1 MAKQNLAATTA
12 NKDAQAKLLDLADHQ
27 LDQPR
32 EKRPQE
38 PMRRSTERLTI
49 SLLEEEKRAIED
61 RAHRFRMSGHRELKA
76 SRLARI
82 AFQMLLEATDE
93 EILKT
98 ADDVENLEIR
108 RGNRYD
114 EDRKIG

>member
-1 MAKQNLAATTA
+1 MAKQTLKATTEK
-12 NKDAQAKLLDLADHQ
+12 KDAKVALLDLSDRQ
-27 LDQPR
+27 LDSPR
-32 EKRPQE
+32 EKRTTGDV
-38 PMRRSTERLTI
+38 RRSTERLTI
-49 SLLEEEKRAIED
+49 SLLEEEKRALEE
-61 RAHRFRMSGHRELKA
+61 RAFRFRMGGHRELKA

-108 RGNRYD
+108 RGNRYG